1 VSKPFYILLALGSL
15 IGSDDAK
22 TSDPSK
28 KDLEKM
34 QGTWHA
40 IAGEVKGTPSDADAL
55 KKFEL
60 VVKNDS
66 YTVKTGGKEH
76 VSAKLVLR
84 AGKEPKEMDIVLET
98 DPVYKGREGNEVRE
112 QGRGAGMGQ
121 HEDELVTASMVG
133 VPATGVSFRRA
144 NDLEFK
150 ATLGGQL
157 CKRTKFVMR

>member
-1 VSKPFYILLALGSL
+1 VSKPFYILLAFFCL

-22 TSDPSK
+22 TSDQSK

-40 IAGEVKGTPSDADAL
+40 IAGEDKGTPIDADAL

-66 YTVKTGGKEH
+66 YTVKTSGKEH

-84 AGKEPKEMDIVLET
+84 ADKEPKEMDIVLET
-98 DPVYKGREGNEVRE
+98 DPVYKGIYEFDG
-112 QGRGAGMGQ
+112 
-121 HEDELVTASMVG
+121 DTLKICLVLSSDDDSNR
-133 VPATGVSFRRA
+133 PK
-144 NDLEFK
+144 EFK
-150 ATLGGQL
+150 SDEDSNTALFTWE
-157 CKRTKFVMR
+157 RTRAKN

>member
-1 VSKPFYILLALGSL
+1 MSKLFYILLALGCL

-22 TSDPSK
+22 TSDQSK

-40 IAGEVKGTPSDADAL
+40 IAAEVKGTPSDADAL

-66 YTVKTGGKEH
+66 YTVKTSGKEH

-84 AGKEPKEMDIVLET
+84 ADKEPKEMDIVLET
-98 DPVYKGREGNEVRE
+98 DPVYKGIYEIDG
-112 QGRGAGMGQ
+112 
-121 HEDELVTASMVG
+121 DTLKICLVLSSDDDSKR
-133 VPATGVSFRRA
+133 PK
-144 NDLEFK
+144 EFK
-150 ATLGGQL
+150 SEEDSNTALFTWE
-157 CKRTKFVMR
+157 RTR